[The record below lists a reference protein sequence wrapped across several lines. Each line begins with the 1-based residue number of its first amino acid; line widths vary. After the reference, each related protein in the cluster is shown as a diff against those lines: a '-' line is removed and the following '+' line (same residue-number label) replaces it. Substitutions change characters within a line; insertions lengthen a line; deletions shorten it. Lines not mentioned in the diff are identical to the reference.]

1 VFLRFSEEILADLAA
16 LRERRGESRRLERR
30 CFLVDRTEISFLAS
44 FAKINF
50 SATAASHAAETCRIG
65 IISFS
70 RSMPVRHHHSLSL
83 SISLSR
89 PFHRARFSIQSRN
102 RNLVAAR
109 KGRATSIS
117 LSRRDNAIVLSI
129 PRLYVDG
136 AARVLFFGSV
146 PL

>member
-1 VFLRFSEEILADLAA
+1 MRRVFLRLSEEILADLEAA
-16 LRERRGESRRLERR
+16 SRERRDESRRLERR

-70 RSMPVRHHHSLSL
+70 RSMPVRHHL
-83 SISLSR
+83 SLSR

-102 RNLVAAR
+102 RNFVVAAR

-129 PRLYVDG
+129 PRLYLDG